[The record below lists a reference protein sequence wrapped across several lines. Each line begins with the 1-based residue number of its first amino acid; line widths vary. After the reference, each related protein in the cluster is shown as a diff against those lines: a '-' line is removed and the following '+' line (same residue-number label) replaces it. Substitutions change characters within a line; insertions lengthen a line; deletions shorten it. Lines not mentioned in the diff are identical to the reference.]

1 MYETLDILLCNEK
14 FAIAHIVNAFLWIM
28 ERLPLYVQLENANNS
43 LPSATKQP
51 ENVHVTHKHKP
62 KIIPTRFSV

>member
-43 LPSATKQP
+43 NNTKQP